1 MPLLPPPLPDKQPA
15 ESSKDLQSVDA
26 LLILPNRRIL
36 LHTYTDRLKG
46 DAGYSLEN
54 RKHSARGPAIDSR
67 TGRPDGKAPPGRP
80 ALCSRKKKSCMGT
93 STFSAW
99 ARVRQRRLCESY
111 VDGRTAKAIPPD
123 EMPLRR
129 KRERESAG
137 CSLASRAPASTFW
150 RALQSR
156 NGISLH
162 IAGLTGERLHKT

>member
-1 MPLLPPPLPDKQPA
+1 MPLLPPPLPHKQPA

-80 ALCSRKKKSCMGT
+80 ALCSRKKKAVWGRRRSRHGRAYGSGAC
-93 STFSAW
+93 
-99 ARVRQRRLCESY
+99 ARATWTAGPPKRFRRMRCRC
-111 VDGRTAKAIPPD
+111 DG
-123 EMPLRR
+123 
-129 KRERESAG
+129 RERERARVAALLAEPQPVPFG
-137 CSLASRAPASTFW
+137 EPFKVVTASLSILPA
-150 RALQSR
+150 
-156 NGISLH
+156 
-162 IAGLTGERLHKT
+162 